1 VRFNVPVT
9 TTNPEPELS
18 PGEKALVLDAQTD
31 DVSFVWVLID
41 LGLRENPPS
50 RPDWRPGAH
59 EIGLAF
65 DALERLHR
73 LGLIDVGRIEYVDG
87 GPPGRLA
94 PVRHVAEPL
103 AEVRQRVEEE
113 VAAAR
118 QPTDWEFSCW
128 VVATKRVT
136 D

>member
-1 VRFNVPVT
+1 VRFNRPVT
-9 TTNPEPELS
+9 TDPEANLS
-18 PGEKALVLDAQTD
+18 PSELTLLRDAQTD

-50 RPDWRPGAH
+50 SPDWRPGPN
-59 EIGLAF
+59 EIDSAF
-65 DALERLHR
+65 QALERLHDQ
-73 LGLIDVGRIEYVDG
+73 GLIEVGRVEYQDG
-87 GPPGRLA
+87 GPLD
-94 PVRHVAEPL
+94 V
-103 AEVRQRVEEE
+103 VRQRVEAE

-128 VVATKRVT
+128 VVATQRAA